1 MSKLHTVNKS
11 PFEKNALG
19 ACLDHASEGS
29 AVLLFEDGV
38 YAGVRGTAVAEKVER
53 ALGTVKIYVLGEDL
67 KARGFNEGRL
77 INGISVVD
85 YGGFVDLAAEAD
97 AVQAWL

>member
-11 PFEKNALG
+11 PFEKDALK
-19 ACLDHASEGS
+19 ACLAHVQEGA

-38 YAGVRGTAVAEKVER
+38 YAALRGTAVAETVER
-53 ALGTVKIYVLGEDL
+53 ALGTVKIHVLGEDL
-67 KARGFNEGRL
+67 KARGFGEDRL

-85 YGGFVDLAAEAD
+85 YGGFVELAAEAD
-97 AVQAWL
+97 SVQAWL